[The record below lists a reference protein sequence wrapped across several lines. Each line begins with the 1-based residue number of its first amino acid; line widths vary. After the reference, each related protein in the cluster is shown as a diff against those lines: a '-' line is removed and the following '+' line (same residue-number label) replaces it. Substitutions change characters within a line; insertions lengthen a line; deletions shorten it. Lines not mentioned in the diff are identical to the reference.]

1 MKNILFAACLLTTG
15 LSAQNLQLHYDLR
28 HTVDPAEN
36 PHNFPTL
43 YYEYFK
49 TRDSGHALIKPGN
62 FLLKTE
68 ADLLGE
74 GTNIGKFYFQVSQSF
89 RCWTPKIFLQLQYS
103 GGAGITNPKQY
114 SYYLTNTYQAG
125 AEIPFQWKSAY
136 LTTVLDYRY
145 VSYTKPTNDPIFT
158 QYWYKGLLHYKLEL
172 AGDFSVWTE
181 NKNHGD
187 AATAGLAGKRFF
199 FFAEPQ
205 VWYNINKTIALGSK
219 LNCYYHVNII
229 ANVFEAYP
237 TLAIKA
243 KL

>member
-1 MKNILFAACLLTTG
+1 MKKIWIAACLFTTS

-28 HTVDPAEN
+28 HTVDPAQN
-36 PHNFPTL
+36 PRNFPTL

-49 TRDSGHALIKPGN
+49 TRDSGQALIKPGN

-103 GGAGITNPKQY
+103 GGAGITEPKQY

-125 AEIPFQWKSAY
+125 AEVPFRWKGAWLSS
-136 LTTVLDYRY
+136 VLDLKY
-145 VSYTKPTNDPIFT
+145 VSYNRPTYDPIYT
-158 QYWYKGLLHYKLEL
+158 LYWWRGLLHYKLEL

-187 AATAGLAGKRFF
+187 ETTAGLKGKRFF

-205 VWYNINKTIALGSK
+205 IWYNLNKTIALGSK
-219 LNCYYHVNII
+219 LNCYYHVNTT
-229 ANVFEAYP
+229 ANIFEAYP